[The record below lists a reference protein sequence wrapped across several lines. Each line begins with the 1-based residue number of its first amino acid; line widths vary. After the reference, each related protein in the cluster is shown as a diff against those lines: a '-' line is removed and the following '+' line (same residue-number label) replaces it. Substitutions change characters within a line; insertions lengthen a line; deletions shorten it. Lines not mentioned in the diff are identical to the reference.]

1 MTGYKVK
8 ESKILFLDSR
18 SGQQINHKSRINF
31 PAESF
36 SASGN
41 QLIRL
46 TLLEFNLARTFYNI
60 NSTNNV
66 FFIYDSDNPST
77 EIKVTIEQG
86 NYDGSQLATEIA
98 SASTKIST
106 CVFDS
111 ITEKFTFTLTGVG
124 SLSYLYSKKIKGD
137 TDNNFDT
144 HDILGGVPTTSSTKV
159 NMFGNVGLTQVSRYP
174 IQLQT
179 INNILL
185 KTNLQTNNFENNL
198 NLDDSQLANVVN
210 SHIFASIPVIRDTTT
225 RMIRF
230 VDSNN
235 TFEMYLQTKHINN
248 ITFDIED
255 NYGRAIPA
263 LDELQYSSGNL
274 SYNITVKYEV
284 LEPEIP
290 ASLTPQFRGDYTSVI
305 TR

>member
-1 MTGYKVK
+1 
-8 ESKILFLDSR
+8 
-18 SGQQINHKSRINF
+18 
-31 PAESF
+31 
-36 SASGN
+36 
-41 QLIRL
+41 
-46 TLLEFNLARTFYNI
+46 
-60 NSTNNV
+60 
-66 FFIYDSDNPST
+66 
-77 EIKVTIEQG
+77 
-86 NYDGSQLATEIA
+86 
-98 SASTKIST
+98 
-106 CVFDS
+106 
-111 ITEKFTFTLTGVG
+111 
-124 SLSYLYSKKIKGD
+124 
-137 TDNNFDT
+137 
-144 HDILGGVPTTSSTKV
+144 
-159 NMFGNVGLTQVSRYP
+159 MFGTVGLSQVSRYP

-210 SHIFASIPVIRDTTT
+210 SHIFANIPVVRDTTT
-225 RMIRF
+225 RMIRYI
-230 VDSNN
+230 DANN
-235 TFEMYLQTKHINN
+235 TYEMYLQTKHINN

-255 NYGRAIPA
+255 VYGRTIPA

>member
-1 MTGYKVK
+1 MTYKVK

-31 PAESF
+31 PTESF

-77 EIKVTIEQG
+77 EIKITIAQG
-86 NYDGSQLATEIA
+86 NYDGSTLATQIA
-98 SASTKIST
+98 TDSNISA
-106 CVFDS
+106 CVFNS

-137 TDNNFDT
+137 PDNNYDT

-159 NMFGNVGLTQVSRYP
+159 NMFGTVGLTQISRYP

-230 VDSNN
+230 VDSNS
-235 TFEMYLQTKHINN
+235 TFEMYIQNKHINN

-255 NYGRAIPA
+255 NYGRSIPA

-274 SYNITVKYEV
+274 SYNITVKYE
-284 LEPEIP
+284 LLDPEVP
-290 ASLTPQFRGDYTSVI
+290 PSLTPQFRGNYTNVI

>member
-1 MTGYKVK
+1 MTYKVK

-60 NSTNNV
+60 NSRNNV
-66 FFIYDSDNPST
+66 FFIYDNGNPTT
-77 EIKVTIEQG
+77 EIKVTIPPG
-86 NYDGSQLATEIA
+86 NYDGSELGTAIA
-98 SASTKIST
+98 AASTNVST

-111 ITEKFTFTLTGVG
+111 KTEKLTFTLTGVG
-124 SLSYLYSKKIKGD
+124 TLSYLYSKKIKGD
-137 TDNNFDT
+137 PDNNWDT
-144 HDILGGVPTTSSTKV
+144 HDILGGVATTSSSTKV
-159 NMFGNVGLTQVSRYP
+159 NLFGSVGLTQVSRYP

-198 NLDDSQLANVVN
+198 NLDDTQLANVVN

-225 RMIRF
+225 RMIRY
-230 VDSNN
+230 VDANN

-255 NYGRAIPA
+255 IYGRTIPA

-274 SYNITVKYEV
+274 SYNITVKYEI

-290 ASLTPQFRGDYTSVI
+290 PTLTPQFRGDYKSVI
-305 TR
+305 SR